1 MSRTTILALALSAL
15 CVAAS
20 AGARAPT
27 LDVPAGTYTLDPN
40 HSSLTFR
47 VMHHGL
53 ARYTARFTDFDATVE
68 LDPARLERSKVTAA
82 ADVLSIE
89 TDYEGEADFDQEL
102 ATGEEWFDGKRH
114 PQMRFDSEKVRLRK
128 DGTLDVTG
136 NLSLRG
142 ASHPVTL
149 NVKINGSKIHPLKKV
164 PMFGI
169 SARGELQRSTWGM
182 KAMLPTIVADAV
194 TIELEAEFEQRE
206 KQDP

>member
-1 MSRTTILALALSAL
+1 MPRTTTVTLALSAI
-15 CVAAS
+15 CVAMS
-20 AGARAPT
+20 AGAKAPR
-27 LDVPAGTYTLDPN
+27 LDIPAGTYTLDPN

-68 LDPARLERSKVTAA
+68 LDPARLERSKVTATV
-82 ADVLSIE
+82 DVKSIE

-102 ATGEEWFDGKRH
+102 ATGQEWFDGKTH
-114 PQMRFDSEKVRLRK
+114 PQMRFDSQKVRLRK

-136 NLSLRG
+136 SLSLRG

-149 NVKINGSKIHPLKKV
+149 NVKINGSKVHPLKKI

-169 SARGELQRSTWGM
+169 SARAELQRSTWGM
-182 KAMLPTIVADAV
+182 KAMLPTVVADEV
-194 TIELEAEFEQRE
+194 TIELEAEFEQQE
-206 KQDP
+206 KQGP